1 LDSPGSRIG
10 ILNAEDVGA
19 YLPFVRTAHA
29 QDKVVAATADI
40 RVTARGLLPAT
51 VRVVSYRPDPG
62 GRSDELPDQKPSSVT
77 SMRTIHAQQLDGPA
91 ATFGVPAANVDGV
104 TRCGADASFDIVRGY
119 CPGTGSNHARSRTTP
134 SRTGAG
140 CVRAGW

>member
-19 YLPFVRTAHA
+19 YLPLVRAAHA

-51 VRVVSYRPDPG
+51 VRVVPYRPDPG
-62 GRSDELPDQKPSSVT
+62 GRSDELPDHQPSSVT
-77 SMRTIHAQQLDGPA
+77 SMRPSARPSSPA
-91 ATFGVPAANVDGV
+91 AQRP
-104 TRCGADASFDIVRGY
+104 RSASRL
-119 CPGTGSNHARSRTTP
+119 PT
-134 SRTGAG
+134 
-140 CVRAGW
+140 